1 MKDHG
6 RPWLALTVHVIALEM
21 IDRSIGRVIDRSIDG
36 VIDRAIDREIDRA
49 ID

>member
-1 MKDHG
+1 MTDHG
-6 RPWLALTVHVIALEM
+6 RLWLAMTVHAFGFEM
-21 IDRSIGRVIDRSIDG
+21 IDRSIDRVIDRSIDG